1 MWLGIYRLIIA
12 NQLLLMEVGCG
23 ACLDNS
29 LIVDNYNY
37 DYKQVFIGE
46 NAAELATACGRVLL
60 EKLGE
65 VSV

>member
-1 MWLGIYRLIIA
+1 M
-12 NQLLLMEVGCG
+12 
-23 ACLDNS
+23 DNS
-29 LIVDNYNY
+29 LIINNYNYDLNY

-65 VSV
+65 VSA